1 MLYYGMNVSSVIQ
14 KTRQRAG
21 LTQADLA
28 QRVGTTQSAISRLE
42 NGRVRPS
49 LETIERL
56 AKACG
61 ATLELRLR
69 ISEAPTAEFE
79 SNLSLTPAGRLNQL
93 IRAVQFV
100 VEGRRA
106 MARRGG

>member
-69 ISEAPTAEFE
+69 TSEAPTAEFE
-79 SNLSLTPAGRLNQL
+79 SNLSLTPAGRLDQM

-106 MARRGG
+106 MVRRGG